1 MKRSCEVTKKLDLSG
16 GLTYYFRLPMKR
28 LPPKSIW
35 RKRTLRAFV
44 RSSKACVAAKAGKTH
59 IACVAAKAGK
69 THIACVAAH
78 LRNPPKVVCIRPVDL
93 LKEWNVTRCVVSA
106 RTKKSTCPNSTFPR
120 VYQGHTGVFWSRVG
134 SQVHGITLLRS
145 FSGLPRPNH
154 NINTPYARA
163 RNFSNCKR
171 KHLHTCL
178 HIPTYST

>member
-59 IACVAAKAGK
+59 IACVAA
-69 THIACVAAH
+69 H

-106 RTKKSTCPNSTFPR
+106 RTKKSTRPDSTFPQ
-120 VYQGHTGVFWSRVG
+120 VYKGHTGVFWSRVG